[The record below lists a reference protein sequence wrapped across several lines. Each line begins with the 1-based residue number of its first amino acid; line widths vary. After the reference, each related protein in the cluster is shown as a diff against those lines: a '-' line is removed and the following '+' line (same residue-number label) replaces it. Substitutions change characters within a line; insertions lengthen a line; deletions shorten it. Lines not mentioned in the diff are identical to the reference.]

1 MSGTPDIIQ
10 NLSTDTVIF
19 GYENY
24 QLKILLIERKNDPCK
39 GMYALPGGFV
49 LKNEELQLAA
59 DRVLMEHTGMQNV
72 YLEQVHT
79 FGELDRFPTKRVIT
93 IAYFA
98 LVKTEDYSL
107 VPGIEVSE
115 ANWFPVTQMP
125 ELPFD
130 HQRIFEF
137 CLEKLQQRI
146 RVEPVGINLLPSKF
160 SLTEFHKMY
169 EAILQQDLDKRNF
182 RKKLLKMNLLLD
194 LNEKQQNVSHRAA
207 KLYKFDEENYQKLL
221 KKGFNFDM

>member
-1 MSGTPDIIQ
+1 MSDQPGIIE

-24 QLKILLIERKNDPCK
+24 KLKILLIERKNDPSK

-49 LKNEELQLAA
+49 LKNEELEQAA
-59 DRVLMEHTGMQNV
+59 ERVLMEHTGMENV

-79 FGELDRFPTKRVIT
+79 FGELGRFPNKRVIT

-107 VPGIEVSE
+107 IPGVEVSK
-115 ANWFPVTQMP
+115 ANWFAVTQMP

-130 HQRIFEF
+130 HQRIFNF

-146 RVEPVGINLLPSKF
+146 RVEPVGINLLPHKF

-169 EAILQQDLDKRNF
+169 EAILQQELDKRNF

>member
-1 MSGTPDIIQ
+1 MSDQPEIIE

-24 QLKILLIERKNDPCK
+24 KLKILLIERKNDPSK

-49 LKNEELQLAA
+49 LKNEELEQAA
-59 DRVLMEHTGMQNV
+59 ERVLMEHTGMKNV

-79 FGELDRFPTKRVIT
+79 FGELGRFPNKRVIT

-107 VPGIEVSE
+107 IPGVEVSK
-115 ANWFPVTQMP
+115 ANWFAVTQMP

-130 HQRIFEF
+130 HQRIFNF

-146 RVEPVGINLLPSKF
+146 RVEPVGINLLPHKF

-169 EAILQQDLDKRNF
+169 EAILQQELDKRNF

>member
-1 MSGTPDIIQ
+1 MSDQPGIIE

-24 QLKILLIERKNDPCK
+24 KLKILLIERKNDPSK

-49 LKNEELQLAA
+49 LKNEELEQAA
-59 DRVLMEHTGMQNV
+59 ERVLMEHTGMKNV

-79 FGELDRFPTKRVIT
+79 FGELGRFPNKRVIT

-107 VPGIEVSE
+107 IPGVEVSK
-115 ANWFPVTQMP
+115 ANWFAVTQMP

-130 HQRIFEF
+130 HQRIFNF

-146 RVEPVGINLLPSKF
+146 RVEPVGINLLPHKF

-169 EAILQQDLDKRNF
+169 EAILQQELDKRNF